1 MLFTVDWQLRLFSNQ
16 GSHQISNVHRDA
28 RACQTLIILSI
39 YIILPAHGSKSLMLA
54 AVCWLMLWEIVPLSS
69 THPHPLYLGS
79 KHFWGGPIPIFPL
92 LPLGFGRTPWFN
104 HEVSC
109 SPPPASSPSLL
120 LSPYVL
126 LPSGL
131 WPHEPHFAWTS
142 RTAFSR
148 GPLPHLSFIACSLH
162 NS

>member
-92 LPLGFGRTPWFN
+92 LPLGFGRTPGLIMR
-104 HEVSC
+104 
-109 SPPPASSPSLL
+109 SLAPL
-120 LSPYVL
+120 PLQALQVYCYLPMSYY
-126 LPSGL
+126 PSGL
-131 WPHEPHFAWTS
+131 WPQEPHFAWTS